1 MSRGA
6 GVARRKP
13 RKFIEYSNLKA
24 KMRGKVLLCNIALS
38 SEYSKYVMIQMG
50 IFHNYVIIE
59 SFLF

>member
-1 MSRGA
+1 
-6 GVARRKP
+6 
-13 RKFIEYSNLKA
+13 
-24 KMRGKVLLCNIALS
+24 MRGKVLLCNIALS